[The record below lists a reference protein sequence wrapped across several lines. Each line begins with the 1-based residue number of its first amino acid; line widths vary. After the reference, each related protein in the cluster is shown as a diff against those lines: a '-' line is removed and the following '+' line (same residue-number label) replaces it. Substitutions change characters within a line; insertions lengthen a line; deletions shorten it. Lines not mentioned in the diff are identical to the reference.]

1 MIKRG
6 LVLVAFVVLA
16 SGCAS
21 NTGLYEW
28 GSYEDDLF
36 TYYHKPELQEKVVAD
51 HIAFINE
58 LEQTNERPPPGLL
71 AEAGTLLLQEGDR
84 EGALAF
90 YQREHDLWPES
101 RQMMGALIQNL
112 KEQ

>member
-1 MIKRG
+1 MIKRS
-6 LVLVAFVVLA
+6 LILVALVFLA
-16 SGCAS
+16 TGCAT
-21 NTGLYEW
+21 NKGLYEW

-36 TYYHKPELQEKVVAD
+36 AYYHKPELKEKVVAS
-51 HIAFINE
+51 HLAYLSE
-58 LEQTNERPPPGLL
+58 LEQNNKKPPPGLL

-84 EGALAF
+84 KGALAF

-101 RQMMGALIQNL
+101 RQMMSALIQNL